1 MDNDTLKRKLRRLKK
16 TEITL
21 RYGRQFL
28 KEDHPPLRLLW
39 NEYFSIGQNLGN
51 QCRYSFDGL
60 LAMESE
66 KRKEVFDEYLLE
78 LFCQVYGGADTFLRS
93 DLLTLLQLPANAS
106 LDQIKVQFRALALQ
120 YHPDHG
126 GSNEKMVQL
135 LDEYHHLLKQMDHS
149 S

>member
-1 MDNDTLKRKLRRLKK
+1 MEQDILKRKLRRLKK
-16 TEITL
+16 TEIAL

-39 NEYFSIGQNLGN
+39 DEYFSIGQNLGN

-93 DLLTLLQLPANAS
+93 DLLTLLQLPFNATV
-106 LDQIKVQFRALALQ
+106 DQIKVQFRALALQ

-135 LDEYHHLLKQMDHS
+135 LDEYHHLLKQMNPES
-149 S
+149 